1 MEFKIYQSE
10 INDGL
15 TKAIQANSTLAYI
28 TEAKPYKPSEKV
40 KDKLVSLIST
50 ANTEIKQQD
59 LFYINSVLVSVG
71 WNHNDDV
78 FTPRDTWLA
87 RATPV
92 DKPFNYMHNE
102 KDIIGHMTAS
112 IAVDKNGDI
121 IDDDIS
127 LEDIPDQFD
136 IVVASVLYK
145 EWTDE
150 KLQSRMDGIVEDI
163 PNGNW
168 FVSME
173 CLFPSFD
180 YALITPQGEHKVVAR
195 NEESAF
201 LTKHLRIY
209 GGSGE
214 WNGNKLGRMLRG
226 FSFCGKGLVDNPA
239 NERSVI
245 LSSAENFDT
254 NVHNFNSNSTM
265 TVNNDSQDN
274 NEQEIA
280 MSEALQAQI
289 NELKA
294 ELQTSKANEAQLVV
308 DSQAKAEK
316 AFKAEKETLEASIA
330 SLTSDIETGA
340 TEAIAK
346 DTKVT
351 ELEKQIADHAIK
363 LEEATVSIA
372 TLTQEKTD
380 AGRLTKLVEAGV
392 KSDEAQAIVERW
404 TSASDEQFA
413 DIVKLHVDA
422 FGHDD
427 DEDEYKDKKDKKK
440 DKDKDKDKGKGSETN
455 EDSDPEGE
463 AAANA
468 DLDDADVDADP
479 NMATAD
485 EDVVAETRKAVASW
499 LGDTVLNY
507 SKPKNQK

>member
-1 MEFKIYQSE
+1 MEFTIYQSE

-28 TEAKPYKPSEKV
+28 TEAKPYEPSEKV
-40 KDKLVSLIST
+40 KDKLISLIAT
-50 ANTEIKQQD
+50 ANTDIKQKD
-59 LFYINSVLVSVG
+59 LFYIDSVLVSVG
-71 WNHNDDV
+71 WNNNDDV

-112 IAVDKNGDI
+112 IAVDRDGNI
-121 IDDDIS
+121 IDDDIA
-127 LEDIPDQFD
+127 LEDVPDQFD

-145 EWTDE
+145 EWSDD
-150 KLQSRMDGIVEDI
+150 KLQTRMDNIVDGI
-163 PNGNW
+163 PNGDW

-245 LSSAENFDT
+245 LSSAENARLD
-254 NVHNFNSNSTM
+254 VVVDNFNAKSTM

-280 MSEALQAQI
+280 MSEALQVQI
-289 NELKA
+289 DKLQKQLETSLAREAGLVA
-294 ELQTSKANEAQLVV
+294 EA
-308 DSQAKAEK
+308 QAKAEK
-316 AFKAEKETLEASIA
+316 AFEAQKTTLEASIA
-330 SLTSDIETGA
+330 SLTANVDTGA
-340 TEAIAK
+340 TEATAK
-346 DTKVT
+346 DEKVAALEAKIAELDKSLT
-351 ELEKQIADHAIK
+351 EASA
-363 LEEATVSIA
+363 SIE

-380 AGRLTKLVEAGV
+380 AGRLTQLVEAGV
-392 KSDEAQAIVERW
+392 KSDEAKAIVERW
-404 TSASDEQFA
+404 TSATDEQFG

-422 FGHDD
+422 FVHTDKDD
-427 DEDEYKDKKDKKK
+427 DKGKDKKDKKK
-440 DKDKDKDKGKGSETN
+440 DKGKGSETD
-455 EDSDPEGE
+455 EESDPNGE
-463 AAANA
+463 AAAKTDLENA
-468 DLDDADVDADP
+468 EVDPDP